1 MLTRGRFYPSPEM
14 GGGPS
19 SAAGAPQR
27 GAQHKSLSGF
37 VGMKDM
43 QEPDLQVKSLPAITT
58 DGPSPKSG
66 TVPKEKDKDREK
78 DKGGSNP
85 RKLSSRD
92 DDKDG
97 KQARRYSAL
106 ESKKSA
112 PAQSPLIP
120 AELRGGSGKLSVK
133 SSDQATGDSK
143 DAAPRKS
150 MPGDRLTGSEPG
162 KSMTSLLHLLRD
174 AQQQAEDRQGT
185 GSRFRREE
193 RHIVMQLYDALGLYE
208 NEMME
213 RPQNALQEVLV
224 EYRFPP
230 QNMAAL
236 KDVQLDMKTA
246 TSILGEKEVERR
258 VNAGVIE
265 LSDELLRSDRGAA
278 IPGIETLA
286 ENLGDESEEK
296 LGDNLRKEMRRRGV
310 SSETMN
316 ATGTDSGA
324 PARVPVQEKSVDQI
338 ARLTQVVR
346 QNILFAPLD
355 SRDRVKVFAALQ
367 EAHFMCG
374 HEIIKQ
380 GDDGDSYYI
389 IESGTCSISKCDED
403 DDTEYQRV
411 RLPRNPH
418 ATRSPL
424 PPLFTQNLGKLQSG
438 DSFGELALMYG
449 TQRAATITA
458 TSPVVC
464 VPPPSTSFHHRHDLT
479 YLTPPQSQVCWQLD
493 RDTYRG
499 MLHNITQRKRERY
512 MSFLNKIS
520 MLRNLGEYDKAR
532 IADMLEPQEL
542 QAGDVVCREGTT
554 GDTFFM
560 IEQGTV
566 SVETAERR
574 EICRLGE
581 GDYFGELALL
591 YSQPRKATVIAVEK
605 THLVCLRRK
614 AFESYLGNLEE
625 LKHAAS
631 KYQGK
636 NHLKPLADRDTGSQV
651 TSDTEMDELGSLLDN
666 FDADAEARL
675 AETALPD
682 AAEPADN
689 TTSEHS

>member
-1 MLTRGRFYPSPEM
+1 M

-27 GAQHKSLSGF
+27 GAHKSLSGF

-43 QEPDLQVKSLPAITT
+43 QEPDLQVKTLPAITT
-58 DGPSPKSG
+58 DGPSTNSG
-66 TVPKEKDKDREK
+66 TAPKEKDKDK
-78 DKGGSNP
+78 DKGGSSA

-92 DDKDG
+92 EDG
-97 KQARRYSAL
+97 KQQARRYSAL
-106 ESKKSA
+106 ESKNSA

-120 AELRGGSGKLSVK
+120 AELRGGSRGKLSVK
-133 SSDQATGDSK
+133 SEGQATGDSK

-150 MPGDRLTGSEPG
+150 MPGDRLTGSSPG
-162 KSMTSLLHLLRD
+162 KSMTSLLQLLRD
-174 AQQQAEDRQGT
+174 AQQQAEDRQGA

-208 NEMME
+208 NEMMD

-278 IPGIETLA
+278 PIPGIEMLA

-367 EAHFMCG
+367 EAHFACG

-403 DDTEYQRV
+403 DETESQR
-411 RLPRNPH
+411 
-418 ATRSPL
+418 
-424 PPLFTQNLGKLQSG
+424 NLGQLQSG

-458 TSPVVC
+458 TSPV
-464 VPPPSTSFHHRHDLT
+464 
-479 YLTPPQSQVCWQLD
+479 VCWQLD

-512 MSFLNKIS
+512 MSFLNKIA

-542 QAGDVVCREGTT
+542 QSGDVVCREGTT

-566 SVETAERR
+566 SVETVERR

-651 TSDTEMDELGSLLDN
+651 TTDTEMDELGSLLDN

-675 AETALPD
+675 AETAD
-682 AAEPADN
+682 APESADN